1 MGAEPG
7 ERGSMGN
14 VTPLTQR
21 EWSQFFLIGG
31 ISTVT
36 GAIFWH
42 VVFSLLS
49 GHFTYAVLLG
59 SITAISI
66 LLICMLL
73 WLRLIL
79 SHLVWLKL
87 WTIAAPLILTG
98 SVIFPVNPLLTQP
111 LMFCLS
117 ILLALWGY
125 YRCFYPLFGIETGL
139 HKARF
144 AKRHELADLYA
155 KTSDETGL
163 IMGVNHW
170 YSLLRRF
177 ILVRPTRT
185 RKAIGNLLIVAPTQI
200 GKSLLAQAQLLSWKH
215 SVIVNDIKGELF
227 AATAGYRATLG
238 NVYVIDPTG
247 VGNCYDPLEE
257 KDTEDK
263 LFSAAASILFEPE
276 ERERIFTQRATVM
289 LTQLFAAAR
298 KEGKPALPYV
308 RHLTRQGLEATA
320 KRLHDLDP
328 QLATQFLDVSFEEAH
343 FSDRFLHSAWSTLT
357 TKLRPLLTE
366 TVIKCFT
373 RSDFTPEQILQSEK
387 PITVYFRWPEK
398 DLLALSPLV
407 RLLWGSL
414 IDEFIATY
422 DRNQG
427 NNCHPVLLLIDEAG
441 RTAIP
446 SLADH
451 ATTVVGRGISMWI
464 AIQSISQLEA
474 IYGKARAQVLKDN
487 METQIY
493 HRTNDFFTAKYLEDR
508 AGMKSGYARSTTER
522 DGHYQSFKSE
532 GHAERPVP
540 LLTAQEIM
548 KLKDHEIIGF
558 HRNLPPF
565 KIRRIE
571 WWRHPILTQRRSIPA
586 PALLPLP
593 AIATILPETTRS
605 VPENEADLY

>member
-14 VTPLTQR
+14 VTPLTRQ
-21 EWSQFFLIGG
+21 EWTRNIFLAGVSTITGAFFWHTVFTLLSPHVVYPVLIG
-31 ISTVT
+31 
-36 GAIFWH
+36 
-42 VVFSLLS
+42 
-49 GHFTYAVLLG
+49 
-59 SITAISI
+59 SIAAFSI
-66 LLICMLL
+66 LLTCILM
-73 WLRLIL
+73 WLRLIF
-79 SHLVWLKL
+79 SHHVWLKL
-87 WTIAAPLILTG
+87 WIIAAPLIIS
-98 SVIFPVNPLLTQP
+98 SVFVSPIHPALAIFQSWSI
-111 LMFCLS
+111 S
-117 ILLALWGY
+117 ILFALWGY

-144 AKRHELADLYA
+144 AHRHELADLYA
-155 KTSDETGL
+155 SLPDEAAL

-170 YSLLRRF
+170 YSLFRRF

-185 RKAIGNLLIVAPTQI
+185 RKALGNLLIVAPTQI
-200 GKSLLAQAQLLSWKH
+200 GKSLLATAQLLSWKH

-227 AATAGYRATLG
+227 QATAGYRATLG
-238 NVYVIDPTG
+238 KVYVIDPQG
-247 VGNCYDPLEE
+247 VGNCYDPLAG

-263 LFSAAASILFEPE
+263 LFSQAASILFEPE

-328 QLATQFLDVSFEEAH
+328 QLATQFLDVRYEEAH

-373 RSDFTPEQILQSEK
+373 RSDFMPEQILQSDT
-387 PITVYFRWPEK
+387 PVTVYFRWPEK

-407 RLLWGSL
+407 RLLWGSM
-414 IDEFIATY
+414 IDEFIATF

-427 NNCHPVLLLIDEAG
+427 KNCHPVLLLIDEAG

-493 HRTNDFFTAKYLEDR
+493 HRTNDSLTAKYLEDR
-508 AGMKSGYARSTTER
+508 AGMQSGYARSTTARE
-522 DGHYQSFKSE
+522 GYYEAFKSE
-532 GHAERPVP
+532 GHAERPIP

-565 KIRRIE
+565 KIRRVE
-571 WWRHPILTQRRSIPA
+571 WWRHPILKLRRAIPA

-593 AIATILPETTRS
+593 AVEDFLPE
-605 VPENEADLY
+605 PEKASLDEEEFY